1 MRLVK
6 LFLIVIL
13 TLTLHWGWAQVEQ
26 DDAAYA
32 ANNPIKSV
40 HIYPNPA
47 SEFLHVK
54 IDKIPVEKVKLSLHS
69 IIGNQMEIE
78 SEIVDD
84 VEHEGKVIRVRVKD
98 LAAGYYLLAVK
109 DDESKFRG
117 TFKFLKR

>member
-1 MRLVK
+1 MRLAK

-13 TLTLHWGWAQVEQ
+13 TSTLQWGWAQVEQ
-26 DDAAYA
+26 DEAYA
-32 ANNPIKSV
+32 SNNPIKSV

-47 SEFLHVK
+47 SEFIFVK
-54 IDKIPVEKVKLSLHS
+54 IDKLPVEKVRLTLHS

-78 SEIVDD
+78 TEIVDD

-109 DDESKFRG
+109 DDDSKFRG